1 MSTPAGAERA
11 DENRYAVDS
20 NRPAARKKPKHTN
33 PKRGLAVLLALFLVL
48 VGGIAA
54 TGHWTP
60 KLGLD
65 LEGGRTV
72 VLEPVVTGGKSVN
85 SSQVKQAVDIIR
97 NRVDATGTSE
107 AEVTT
112 LGEKDIVVS
121 IPGNPSQQVLD
132 SLSRSSQLNFRAVI
146 AAAQGSTTGTS
157 PYRLPEV
164 VNPSNAA
171 KNGAPGSA
179 SASPSSSASASG
191 SASSSASSS
200 PSSSSKDR
208 LPAAFKTAGPAN
220 ASDPAWGNEKVD
232 SVWVKA
238 GIATPSTTYNQL
250 LQLYA
255 CTPAYQEVAA
265 AAPDNKPTVMCAK
278 EGNEK
283 LLLGPVEIKGSQLT
297 DASSGLD
304 TNQQGNQTG
313 EVAVNLSLNGSGKTA
328 LANVTRRVAPLEQ
341 PRNRFAIVVDGQS
354 ISAPTVQAPLTD
366 GQAKITGGFTESSGK
381 LLADSL
387 KFGALPMSFKE
398 LTSDQV
404 SPQLGSD
411 QLTKGLIAGAI
422 GFGLVVLYSLIQ
434 YRALGLVT
442 VASLLVAAAMTYL
455 AVTLLGSLNNFR
467 LSMAGVT
474 GLIVAIGITAD
485 SFIVYFER
493 VRDEVRAGRPLR
505 AAVETGWTR
514 AKRTIIISDAVNFLA
529 AAVLYV
535 LSESTVKAFAFTL
548 GLTTIIDVV
557 VVMFFTH
564 PVLALLARTKFFG
577 GGHPASGLDPARLGA
592 RQAAYA
598 GRGRVTIA
606 DRRRAAA
613 QEETA

>member
-11 DENRYAVDS
+11 DENRYTVES

-164 VNPSNAA
+164 VNP
-171 KNGAPGSA
+171 KNGASGSA

-200 PSSSSKDR
+200 PSSSSKGR
-208 LPAAFKTAGPAN
+208 LLAAFKTAGPAN

-548 GLTTIIDVV
+548 GLTTIIDIV

>member
-48 VGGIAA
+48 IGGIAA

-146 AAAQGSTTGTS
+146 AAAHGSTTGTS

-164 VNPSNAA
+164 VNPSSAA
-171 KNGAPGSA
+171 KNGASGSA
-179 SASPSSSASASG
+179 SASPSSSASAS
-191 SASSSASSS
+191 ASGSASSS

-283 LLLGPVEIKGSQLT
+283 LLALLELTAIPAAARKKAGGYSMGMRQRLGLAAALLGDPRLLVLDEP
-297 DASSGLD
+297 ANGLD
-304 TNQQGNQTG
+304 PQGIHWMRGLLRGFADRGGTVLLSSHLLSEVQIVADELVMIGRGRIVAQGTKGELLAVALAMALGNGLGSGIVMTLGADAPPSRDRAQFLGAWRLTG
-313 EVAVNLSLNGSGKTA
+313 EVGHAGGSLGLSAVTSLVSLPAAAVA
-328 LANVTRRVAPLEQ
+328 L
-341 PRNRFAIVVDGQS
+341 
-354 ISAPTVQAPLTD
+354 
-366 GQAKITGGFTESSGK
+366 GG
-381 LLADSL
+381 
-387 KFGALPMSFKE
+387 
-398 LTSDQV
+398 
-404 SPQLGSD
+404 
-411 QLTKGLIAGAI
+411 
-422 GFGLVVLYSLIQ
+422 
-434 YRALGLVT
+434 LGLVGLAWT
-442 VASLLVAAAMTYL
+442 SLWIP
-455 AVTLLGSLNNFR
+455 R
-467 LSMAGVT
+467 
-474 GLIVAIGITAD
+474 
-485 SFIVYFER
+485 
-493 VRDEVRAGRPLR
+493 
-505 AAVETGWTR
+505 
-514 AKRTIIISDAVNFLA
+514 
-529 AAVLYV
+529 
-535 LSESTVKAFAFTL
+535 
-548 GLTTIIDVV
+548 
-557 VVMFFTH
+557 
-564 PVLALLARTKFFG
+564 
-577 GGHPASGLDPARLGA
+577 
-592 RQAAYA
+592 
-598 GRGRVTIA
+598 A
-606 DRRRAAA
+606 DRERSAA
-613 QEETA
+613 

>member
-11 DENRYAVDS
+11 DENRYTVDR
-20 NRPAARKKPKHTN
+20 NRPGARKKPKHTN

-48 VGGIAA
+48 IGGIAA

-85 SSQVKQAVDIIR
+85 SSQVEQAVDIIR

-164 VNPSNAA
+164 VKPSNAA
-171 KNGAPGSA
+171 KNGASGSA
-179 SASPSSSASASG
+179 SASPSSSASAS
-191 SASSSASSS
+191 ASGSASSS

-442 VASLLVAAAMTYL
+442 VASLLVAAAMTCL

>member
-11 DENRYAVDS
+11 DENRYTVDA

-85 SSQVKQAVDIIR
+85 SSQVKQAGDIIR

-164 VNPSNAA
+164 VNPSN
-171 KNGAPGSA
+171 GASGSA

-548 GLTTIIDVV
+548 GLTTIIDIV